1 MKVYC
6 TRPRQE
12 DEAPHLTEIPDE
24 NLNEPHQC
32 ATCGMPL
39 ILQGRYVPS
48 SELGRGGFGYT
59 FLALDLQFDTN
70 RTIKQLRSDRFLSAA
85 EKEQAKIAFDKECE
99 ILDQLNHQQIPR
111 IYEHFE
117 ITTSANSESGIL
129 TNQLP
134 IYYYFVQQYIEG
146 EDLNRQLKQGKLFT
160 EEEVRK
166 ILNQILSVLEYIHN
180 LSIPI
185 IHRDIKP
192 SNIIHAT
199 NGTYYLIDFGAVKR
213 ILPEVTL
220 GSSTRAET
228 ILVAPGFSPPEQYEG
243 KINCSSDIY
252 ALGKTCLALLAGNS
266 SQRKN
271 KVSYRLAHIL
281 KKMTREDRSKRYQ
294 IVAEL
299 KQELNRPP
307 HDWYEIVGAII
318 FISASLFIAKEVID
332 YYNENKVELK
342 LSSTPTLP
350 KIKTFKPTQHN
361 EFKEVTESIDVPFG
375 YFTYCCSK
383 TWGFLPKKLKQSSVE
398 SFNYFNLNFK
408 QPSSPEKLLN
418 SETGVEMLIDGEI
431 DIALT
436 SKEIPPGLKL
446 KAQKKNVTLMQTEI
460 GKSSV
465 VVVVNPALKINNING
480 ENITKIE
487 NAEITNWK
495 DLASSN
501 HKINIYATDD
511 KNFKL
516 GTFQYTH
523 DTKESLDKVA
533 NDRYGFAMVPINWV
547 KNRCDVKVLSIDSVS
562 PFKQGDN
569 NLECSR
575 DVDIEVMK
583 RENNRYLKI
592 STLRVVIRDDNNNL
606 AGKAY
611 ITMLMSGDGQRI
623 IREAGYLPIT
633 DQQ

>member
-24 NLNEPHQC
+24 NLKEPHQC

-39 ILQGRYVPS
+39 ILQGRYVPI

-59 FLALDLQFDTN
+59 FLALDLQFKTN
-70 RTIKQLRSDRFLSAA
+70 RTIKQLRSDRFLLAA
-85 EKEQAKIAFDKECE
+85 EKEQAKIAFGRECD
-99 ILDQLNHQQIPR
+99 ILDRLDHQQIPR
-111 IYEHFE
+111 IYEHFD
-117 ITTSANSESGIL
+117 ITTSANSDSGIL
-129 TNQLP
+129 INQLP
-134 IYYYFVQQYIEG
+134 TYYYFVQQYIEG

-160 EEEVRK
+160 EEEIRK

-180 LSIPI
+180 LSTSV

-220 GSSTRAET
+220 GSSSKAET

-243 KINCSSDIY
+243 NVDCSSDIY

-271 KVSYRLAHIL
+271 KVSYQLAHIL

-299 KQELNRPP
+299 KKELNRLP
-307 HDWYEIVGAII
+307 HDWYKIFGAII
-318 FISASLFIAKEVID
+318 FISASLFIAKAIVD
-332 YYNENKVELK
+332 YYTKNQVQLK
-342 LSSTPTLP
+342 PSPVSSLP
-350 KIKTFKPTQHN
+350 QIKNFVPTQHK
-361 EFKEVTESIDVPFG
+361 EFQAVVKSIDVPSG
-375 YFTYCCSK
+375 EFTYCCSK
-383 TWGFLPKKLKQSSVE
+383 TWGSLPEKLKQSTVE
-398 SFNYFNLNFK
+398 SFNYFKLNFK
-408 QPSSPEKLLN
+408 QPSSPAKPLN
-418 SETGVEMLIDGEI
+418 SETGIEMLIDGET

-436 SKEIPPGLKL
+436 SKEIPPELKL
-446 KAQKKNVTLMQTEI
+446 KAQENNVTLMQTEI

-465 VVVVNPALKINNING
+465 VVVVNPALNINNING

-487 NAEITNWK
+487 KAEITNWIK
-495 DLASSN
+495 LASFN

-511 KNFKL
+511 KNFKK
-516 GTFQYTH
+516 GTIKDTH

-533 NDRYGFAMVPINWV
+533 NDKYGFAMVPINWV
-547 KNRCDVKVLSIDSVS
+547 KDRCDIKILSIDSVS
-562 PFKQGDN
+562 PFKPDKN
-569 NLECSR
+569 NSECPR
-575 DVDIEVMK
+575 EVDLEVMK

-592 STLRVVIRDDNNNL
+592 STLRVVIRDDNL

-611 ITMLMSGDGQRI
+611 VTMLMSEDGQRI
-623 IREAGYLPIT
+623 IGESGYLRIT
-633 DQQ
+633 ESK